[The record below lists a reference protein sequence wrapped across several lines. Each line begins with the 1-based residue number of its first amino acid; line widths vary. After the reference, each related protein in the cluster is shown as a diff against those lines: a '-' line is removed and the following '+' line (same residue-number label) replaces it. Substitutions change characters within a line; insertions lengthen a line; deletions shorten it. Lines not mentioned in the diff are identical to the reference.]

1 MKGSRMKKRFFCL
14 FAAVFCILSLN
25 SCQKSPENIY
35 GLVKRLSESFGEE
48 NGHCLFYSDTETDG
62 FDTVNGE
69 TLGRL
74 YNGKWDTP
82 SCFSRIKGFA
92 IRLPLDDSG
101 FEIHA
106 IKCVNVS
113 DTEEVSRLIQKR
125 IDRLQSAE
133 IKAYAP
139 ESYERYFVGAEIF
152 VRGDTVFLL
161 ATPDNLAVKK
171 IIKHGK

>member
-1 MKGSRMKKRFFCL
+1 MKKRFFCL
-14 FAAVFCILSLN
+14 LAFVFYILSLS

-35 GLVKRLSESFGEE
+35 SLVIKLSESFGDE
-48 NGHCLFYSDTETDG
+48 NGYCLFYSDIETEGFSVADG
-62 FDTVNGE
+62 EAF
-69 TLGRL
+69 GRL
-74 YNGKWDTP
+74 YSGKWENP
-82 SCFSRIKGFA
+82 SCFSRITGYA

-113 DTEEVSRLIQKR
+113 DTEEVSRLVQKR
-125 IDRLQSAE
+125 IDRLQNAE

-139 ESYERYFVGAEIF
+139 ESYERYFVGAEVY

-161 ATPDNLAVKK
+161 ATPDNLSVKK
-171 IIKHGK
+171 IIKKTG